1 MKFWNT
7 IILKWLESLLEENIM
22 AKIVEVKRLQKKF
35 GRFQALKDVTF
46 DVNEG
51 EVLGYVGPNGA
62 GKSTTIRALLGI
74 IKASGGSAKI
84 FGKDVWNDS
93 IEIHKN
99 IAYVPGDVY
108 LWPNLSG
115 GEIIDMFL
123 HMHGSFDAARR
134 DELIKKFEFDPKKKA
149 RSYSKGNRQ
158 KVALIAALASNA
170 ELYIFDE
177 PTSGLDPL
185 MEAVFQNE
193 VMRIKAEGKAILLSS
208 HILSEVERLCDKIAI
223 IAAGEIVEYGSLEEM
238 RHLTRYEFKVETK
251 KPAVGLERLNAV
263 HNLKFDSNKA
273 TFQADS
279 DKVQEILAV
288 LTEYDVVKIDSNPQT
303 LEELFMHHYTQ
314 GRG

>member
-35 GRFQALKDVTF
+35 GKFQALKDVTF

-51 EVLGYVGPNGA
+51 EVLGYLGPNGA

-170 ELYIFDE
+170 EFYIFDE

-193 VMRIKAEGKAILLSS
+193 VMRLKAEGKAILLSS

-279 DKVQEILAV
+279 DKVQEILTV

>member
-1 MKFWNT
+1 MT
-7 IILKWLESLLEENIM
+7 
-22 AKIVEVKRLQKKF
+22 KIVEVKRLQKKF
-35 GRFQALKDVTF
+35 GKFQALKDVTF

-51 EVLGYVGPNGA
+51 EVLGYLGPNGA

-193 VMRIKAEGKAILLSS
+193 VMRLKAEGKAILLSS

-303 LEELFMHHYTQ
+303 LEELFMNHYTK

>member
-1 MKFWNT
+1 
-7 IILKWLESLLEENIM
+7 M
-22 AKIVEVKRLQKKF
+22 AKVVEVKGLQKNF
-35 GRFQALKDVTF
+35 GKFQALKDVTF
-46 DVNEG
+46 DVNAG

-74 IKASGGSAKI
+74 IKATGGTAKI
-84 FGKDVWNDS
+84 FGKDVWTDS

-185 MEAVFQNE
+185 MEAVFQEE
-193 VMRIKAEGKAILLSS
+193 VARIKSEGKAILLSS

-223 IAAGEIVEYGSLEEM
+223 IASGEIVEYGSLEEM
-238 RHLTRYEFKVETK
+238 RHLTRYEFKVETVE
-251 KPAVGLERLNAV
+251 PVTSLERLDAV
-263 HNLKFDSNKA
+263 HDLKIEGKKA
-273 TFQADS
+273 IFQADS
-279 DKVQEILAV
+279 DKIQDV
-288 LTEYDVVKIDSNPQT
+288 LSELTKYHVIKIDSNPQT
-303 LEELFMHHYTQ
+303 LEELFMHHYAQ

>member
-1 MKFWNT
+1 
-7 IILKWLESLLEENIM
+7 M
-22 AKIVEVKRLQKKF
+22 AKVVEVKGLQKNF
-35 GRFQALKDVTF
+35 GKFQALKDVTF
-46 DVNEG
+46 DVNAG

-62 GKSTTIRALLGI
+62 GKSTTVRALLGI
-74 IKASGGSAKI
+74 IKATGGTAKI
-84 FGKDVWNDS
+84 FGKDVWTDS

-185 MEAVFQNE
+185 MEAVFQEE
-193 VMRIKAEGKAILLSS
+193 VARIKSEGKAILLSS

-223 IAAGEIVEYGSLEEM
+223 IASGEIVEYGSLEEM
-238 RHLTRYEFKVETK
+238 RHLTRYEFKVETVE
-251 KPAVGLERLNAV
+251 PVTSLERLDAV
-263 HNLKFDSNKA
+263 HDLKIDGNKA
-273 TFQADS
+273 IFQADS
-279 DKVQEILAV
+279 DKIQDV
-288 LTEYDVVKIDSNPQT
+288 LSELTKYHVIKIDSNPQT
-303 LEELFMHHYTQ
+303 LEELFMHHYAQ

>member
-1 MKFWNT
+1 MTKVVE
-7 IILKWLESLLEENIM
+7 IKSLKKN
-22 AKIVEVKRLQKKF
+22 F
-35 GRFQALKDVTF
+35 GSFQALKDISF
-46 DVNEG
+46 DIEKG

-74 IKASGGSAKI
+74 IKSSGGSAKI
-84 FGKDVWNDS
+84 FGKDVWTDS
-93 IEIHKN
+93 IEIHKD

-108 LWPNLSG
+108 LWPNLTG

-123 HMHGSFDAARR
+123 HMHGSFDAKRR

-158 KVALIAALASNA
+158 KVALIAALASTA

-185 MEAVFQNE
+185 MEAIFQEE

-223 IAAGEIVEYGSLEEM
+223 IASGKIVEYGTLEEM
-238 RHLTRYEFKVETK
+238 RHLTRYEFKVETAQ
-251 KPAVGLERLNAV
+251 PLVGLDDLPMV
-263 HNLKFDSNKA
+263 HDLKIDGNKA
-273 TFQADS
+273 IFQADS
-279 DKVQEILAV
+279 DKIQEV
-288 LTEYDVVKIDSNPQT
+288 LKALVPFTVIKLDSNPQT
-303 LEELFMHHYTQ
+303 LEELFMHHYKN